1 MNAPQIILTPR
12 RPAVLAGFQNTLDV
26 LVRVAAPDATFGHSR
41 APLHLA
47 LVIDRSGSMAGQP
60 EEAKKAA
67 AFVING
73 LMRGDRASLV
83 PTSATTPCLR
93 RKGLIAREGCR
104 PASRRLLRV

>member
-1 MNAPQIILTPR
+1 MKAPQIILTPR

-60 EEAKKAA
+60 LEEAKKAA

-73 LMRGDRASLV
+73 LMRGDRAALV
-83 PTSATTPCLR
+83 TYDDAVDTQVPLR
-93 RKGLIAREGCR
+93 GAEDRDT
-104 PASRRLLRV
+104 LLRASAGI